1 MRDFWDWLTSRFRR
15 RQAFDAD
22 MRAEFAFHLDE
33 RTEVLI
39 RAGMPPEAA
48 RRQAQVEFGSQAA
61 HADRGRE
68 VRGFGVW
75 DDFRRDLVVGSRVLG
90 RQWGTTVVIVLTLA
104 MGIGA
109 NTALFSLI
117 DALFLRELPVNA
129 PSLLAL
135 YSGEDWSGS
144 MSGSRFPDGAWKV
157 FSNDAYVSLSTQPAS
172 LGSVAA
178 YAASEDRVAA
188 RVTSQAGSPVRASAS
203 LVSGNYF
210 DVVGATPLVGRELR
224 PSDDRLEAPPV
235 VVISHN
241 CWQNLFHGSREAI
254 GSQVTIN
261 KTTFAVVG
269 VMPPE
274 FFGVRVRRAP
284 DFWVPL
290 AWQPEIQVEPPAR
303 LRPNYYWLSL
313 FSRLA
318 PGQSI
323 RAAQQAATVALHQYL
338 VSTIGSAPDA
348 ATLHRVQ
355 STFVAMT
362 SGARGVSRDRDR
374 DFRPLALLFV
384 TVGLLL
390 LIACANVAT
399 LLLCRANVRRT
410 EVAVRRALGAGRGRL
425 IRQWLTESLMLAA
438 MGGVGGLFL
447 AHWIAPVLASF
458 FPSGPF
464 AVALNGTVLAFA
476 TLLALGASVLFGLA
490 PALYAGR
497 VDELA
502 ALRSTGHGTDRRRR
516 TLGVSEPLVIGQ
528 IAVSLVLVVGATLFA
543 RTLFNLEHE
552 PLGFD
557 QDNVLLTQINPRQAG
572 YTPADVGVLYRRL
585 YDQLAALPGVQSV
598 TFARYSPFSGHTSS
612 FGASVDGYTPP
623 TNRPLQLEAVEV
635 GPNYPQTIGIP
646 LVSGRAIGIEDTMG
660 ATPVAMVNEAFVHQ
674 FFPTSNPLG
683 HHLTLSGSY
692 EIVGVVRDALF
703 HTPRDQMIPFVF
715 VSMLQVTDSMA
726 LDCEFELR
734 TRGNAATLA
743 PLVRQAV
750 ATTDGRVTVSS
761 AQTLRTQ
768 VLNTFQSERVMSGFV
783 TVLAALALIVAG
795 VGLYGVVSHG
805 VARRTKEIGL
815 RLSLGATPGDVVSL
829 IVRETGARVA
839 IGLVVGSGLAAMASQ
854 AVASQLFG
862 IGATDVV
869 SFAVAATLLALVAL
883 CASVL
888 PTLRALRIHPSVAL
902 RTE

>member
-1 MRDFWDWLTSRFRR
+1 
-15 RQAFDAD
+15 
-22 MRAEFAFHLDE
+22 
-33 RTEVLI
+33 
-39 RAGMPPEAA
+39 
-48 RRQAQVEFGSQAA
+48 
-61 HADRGRE
+61 
-68 VRGFGVW
+68 
-75 DDFRRDLVVGSRVLG
+75 VLG
-90 RQWGTTVVIVLTLA
+90 RQWGTTLVIVLTLA

-117 DALFLRELPVNA
+117 EALFLRALPVNA

-135 YSGEDWSGS
+135 YNGEDTSLS
-144 MSGSRFPDGAWKV
+144 MSSSRFPDGAWKV

-172 LGSVAA
+172 LESVAA
-178 YAASEDRVAA
+178 FASSDSRVAA
-188 RVTSQAGSPVRASAS
+188 RVTNQTGNPMRASAS

-210 DVVGATPLVGRELR
+210 DVVGATPLLGRTLR
-224 PSDDRLEAPPV
+224 PSDDALGAPPV
-235 VVISHN
+235 VVISHA
-241 CWQNLFHGSREAI
+241 CWQNLLHGSTVAI
-254 GSQVTIN
+254 GSLVTVN
-261 KTTFAVVG
+261 KATFAVVG
-269 VMPPE
+269 VMPAE
-274 FFGVRVRRAP
+274 FFGVRVGRSP

-290 AWQPEIQVEPPAR
+290 AWQPDIDAEPPAR
-303 LRPNYYWLSL
+303 LRPNHYWLNL
-313 FSRLA
+313 IARLA

-323 RAAQQAATVALHQYL
+323 RAAQQSATEALHRFLLSQ
-338 VSTIGSAPDA
+338 VGSAPDA

-362 SGARGVSRDRDR
+362 NGARGVSRARDR
-374 DFRPLALLFV
+374 DFRPLSLLFV

-399 LLLCRANVRRT
+399 LLLCRASVRRT

-425 IRQWLTESLMLAA
+425 IRQWLTESLILGA
-438 MGGVGGLFL
+438 MGSIGGLLL

-464 AVALNGTVLAFA
+464 AVALNGTVLAF
-476 TLLALGASVLFGLA
+476 TTVLALGSSVLFGLA

-502 ALRSTGHGTDRRRR
+502 ALRSTGHGTNRRRR
-516 TLGVSEPLVIGQ
+516 AFGVSEPLVIGQ

-557 QDNVLLTQINPRQAG
+557 QDNVLLAQINPRQAG

-612 FGASVDGYTPP
+612 FGANVDGYTPP
-623 TNRPLQLEAVEV
+623 TNRPLRLEAVEV
-635 GPNYPQTIGIP
+635 GPNYPQTIGVP
-646 LVSGRAIGIEDTMG
+646 LVSGRAIGIEDTLG

-683 HHLTLSGSY
+683 HHLTLNGPY

-703 HTPRDQMIPFVF
+703 HSPRDQMIPFVF
-715 VSMLQVTDSMA
+715 VSMLQVTDTMA

-734 TRGNAATLA
+734 TRGSAATLA
-743 PLVRQAV
+743 PLVRQTVV
-750 ATTDGRVTVSS
+750 ATDSRVTVTS

-768 VLNTFQSERVMSGFV
+768 VLDTFQPERVMSGFV
-783 TVLAALALIVAG
+783 TVLAVLALVVAG

-839 IGLVVGSGLAAMASQ
+839 IGLVVGAGLAAMASQ

-862 IGATDVV
+862 IGATDAV
-869 SFAVAATLLALVAL
+869 SFAVAAALLALVAL

-888 PTLRALRIHPSVAL
+888 PALRVLRIHPSVAL